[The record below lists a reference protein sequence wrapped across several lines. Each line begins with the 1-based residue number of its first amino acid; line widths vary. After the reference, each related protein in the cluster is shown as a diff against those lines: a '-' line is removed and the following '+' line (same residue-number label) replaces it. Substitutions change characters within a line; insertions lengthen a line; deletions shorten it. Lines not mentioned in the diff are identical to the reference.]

1 MKRTHQGGVIAIYVT
16 LGCLQVI
23 HAINIMLLNSVD
35 SLYHACKFIALNKHE
50 KSCGDALLLTSC

>member
-1 MKRTHQGGVIAIYVT
+1 MKRTHQGGVIAIYVM

-35 SLYHACKFIALNKHE
+35 SLYHA
-50 KSCGDALLLTSC
+50 SLLP

>member
-35 SLYHACKFIALNKHE
+35 SLYYA
-50 KSCGDALLLTSC
+50 SLLPKQT